1 MINHKLSLGNA
12 FEKIF
17 YMVDNWVNK
26 GSGWIVESV
35 ESQYIKIST
44 YRPLTGSSYMKLQA
58 ELRSRKKD

>member
-1 MINHKLSLGNA
+1 MSLGNA
-12 FEKIF
+12 FEKIL

-35 ESQYIKIST
+35 QSQYIKIST

-58 ELRSRKKD
+58 ELRSPKKD

>member
-1 MINHKLSLGNA
+1 MVNHKLSLGNA
-12 FEKIF
+12 FEKIL

>member
-12 FEKIF
+12 FAKIL

-44 YRPLTGSSYMKLQA
+44 YRPLTGSYYMKLQA
-58 ELRSRKKD
+58 ELRS